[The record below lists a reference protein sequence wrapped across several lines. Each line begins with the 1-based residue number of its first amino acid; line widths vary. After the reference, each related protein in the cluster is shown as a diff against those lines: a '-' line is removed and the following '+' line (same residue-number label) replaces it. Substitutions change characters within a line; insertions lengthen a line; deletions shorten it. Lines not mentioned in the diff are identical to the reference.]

1 MSIDD
6 NKIAETDARE
16 AGQDLEPKKTSLART
31 IMKYLVPLFFTVGL
45 CWGLFHSINFS
56 EMMEIITTQ
65 CNFSWMILVII
76 ISIFSHVFRAM
87 RWRIQLRAL
96 GITPPLYVLIY
107 SIFGTYAVNFVLP
120 RLGEVWR
127 TSYIA
132 NRQHAPFSTV
142 FGSMV
147 ADRLSDT
154 VTVFLL
160 LMATFVLA
168 SSTLLS
174 YLRQSQATYDAIVGL
189 ATSPWVWLTA
199 AVIVALCIW
208 FFTRKPVEGSMVWRL
223 RQFVRGL
230 WEGFAVIASMPGK
243 GRWLLLTV
251 MIWGCYYLQMY
262 FAFYAFP
269 FTAEVLHSHGA
280 LAALV
285 VFVISSISM
294 AVPSNGGIG
303 PWQWAVI
310 FGLGIYGVDRVSAG
324 AFANLVMGT
333 QTALTIVLGLIT
345 FAGIALDRKKTPQED
360 PTRQ

>member
-1 MSIDD
+1 MDIE
-6 NKIAETDARE
+6 ETSAP
-16 AGQDLEPKKTSLART
+16 AKKTLWKE

-56 EMMEIITTQ
+56 EMMDIITTQ
-65 CNFSWMILVII
+65 CDFRWMIAVIV

-87 RWRIQLRAL
+87 RWNIQLRAL
-96 GITPPLYVLIY
+96 GINAPLYVLIY

-120 RLGEVWR
+120 RMGEVWR
-127 TSYIA
+127 TGYIA
-132 NRQHAPFSTV
+132 TRQDAPFATV

-154 VTVFLL
+154 ITVLL
-160 LMATFVLA
+160 LLLLTFVLA

-174 YLRQSQATYDAIVGL
+174 YLQQSQATYDAIVGL
-189 ATSPWVWLTA
+189 ATSPWVWLVVAVCA
-199 AVIVALCIW
+199 AVCIW
-208 FFTRKPVEGSMVWRL
+208 FFTRDPEEGTMVWKV
-223 RQFVRGL
+223 RQFVKGL
-230 WEGFAVIASMPGK
+230 WEGFAVITKMPGK

-251 MIWGCYYLQMY
+251 AIWGCYYMQMY

-269 FTAEVLHSHGA
+269 FTTELLHSHGA
-280 LAALV
+280 IAVLV

-294 AVPSNGGIG
+294 GVPSNGGIG

-310 FGLGIYGVDRVSAG
+310 FGLGIYGIDKVSSG

-333 QTALTIVLGLIT
+333 QTALTIVLGIIT
-345 FAGIALDRKKTPQED
+345 FAGIALDKKKIKKSQA
-360 PTRQ
+360 QA